1 MVDTLET
8 SWRQSIREQNTNLNS
23 LSLSDHHLIEKNQV
37 YSRGKL
43 NSKKLYIL
51 ILGYY
56 KKPTS
61 QGYFEAFF
69 ESSTID
75 WKYIYLLP
83 RKTAINTKHRSFRY
97 KILNNVL
104 YPKELLFKFG
114 KVQSPLRSFWKSAEE
129 TIIHLFSECLCAQY
143 IWNQTQIFFS
153 GYITI
158 PDVTPQSAILGFT
171 DNSTEHFLPTDHLLP
186 IYKCYLFIK
195 S

>member
-8 SWRQSIREQNTNLNS
+8 SWRQSIREQNTYLNS
-23 LSLSDHHLIEKNQV
+23 LSLYDHHLIEKKKQV

-83 RKTAINTKHRSFRY
+83 RKTAINTKHRSFQY

-104 YPKELLFKFG
+104 YPNKLLFKFG

-158 PDVTPQSAILGFT
+158 PDVTPQSVILGFT
-171 DNSTEHFLPTDHLLP
+171 DNSTEHFLPIDNLLP
-186 IYKCYLFIK
+186 IYKCYL
-195 S
+195 

>member
-1 MVDTLET
+1 MV
-8 SWRQSIREQNTNLNS
+8 NL
-23 LSLSDHHLIEKNQV
+23 I
-37 YSRGKL
+37 SRNYVIL
-43 NSKKLYIL
+43 RNHKKS
-51 ILGYY
+51 
-56 KKPTS
+56 TS

-83 RKTAINTKHRSFRY
+83 RKTAINTKHRSFQY

-104 YPKELLFKFG
+104 YPNKLLFKFG

-158 PDVTPQSAILGFT
+158 PDVTPQSVILGFT
-171 DNSTEHFLPTDHLLP
+171 DNSTEHFLPIDNLLP
-186 IYKCYLFIK
+186 IYKCYL
-195 S
+195 

>member
-1 MVDTLET
+1 MTTIL
-8 SWRQSIREQNTNLNS
+8 L
-23 LSLSDHHLIEKNQV
+23 KKKQV

-83 RKTAINTKHRSFRY
+83 RKTAINTKHRSFQY

-104 YPKELLFKFG
+104 YPNKLLFKFG

-158 PDVTPQSAILGFT
+158 PDVTPQSVILGFT
-171 DNSTEHFLPTDHLLP
+171 DNSTEHFLPIICCQSTNA
-186 IYKCYLFIK
+186 IYKKLETHKI
-195 S
+195 